1 MHRGGKQ
8 RRDGTGQPEQTGVV
22 STSPLTNCDTTS
34 CHTRLNSA
42 VARSRSTG
50 NKLMFAR
57 RIWVVWRFSGDTYS
71 RVQSWACTYTRPNLS
86 MTRRRNVSK
95 YIARR
100 YREIFDTSEEEKE
113 EVEDAIRARDGR
125 PSQHLRKSR
134 VLDAIHAGWTWK
146 SQIRFPI
153 RFKPGRTNGGR

>member
-1 MHRGGKQ
+1 MHRRGKR
-8 RRDGTGQPEQTGVV
+8 RRDTGTGQAEQTGVV
-22 STSPLTNCDTTS
+22 SASPLTNCDTTS

-42 VARSRSTG
+42 EARSRSTG

-71 RVQSWACTYTRPNLS
+71 KVGRARIYTNLS

-100 YREIFDTSEEEKE
+100 YREIFDTRFERGGGGGGGWHSSE
-113 EVEDAIRARDGR
+113 RR
-125 PSQHLRKSR
+125 
-134 VLDAIHAGWTWK
+134 
-146 SQIRFPI
+146 
-153 RFKPGRTNGGR
+153 